1 MMGRSNGLEWNL
13 ESIDDATLR
22 RRSSRARAVDT
33 PPPSRCVR
41 HRLSSIACRA
51 MNSSRAR
58 ESDDVDDDDHGAPRD
73 DRVKA
78 KALMNRLFGDSDSD
92 DDVDIGERGGGR
104 NVKGDSESE
113 SESESDSD
121 GAFARAR
128 KRLGKNA
135 RGRAKAKAKAKATT
149 TTVTKGKGKDL
160 GKGIKSAKKD
170 VDFDAIQNDEYVAP
184 RTAEDDAF
192 IDDAGVAEEDKWAAM
207 SDDEDGKRAY
217 ASEAE
222 ESDDELGKLF
232 APGGKGKRRRKDEE
246 VARMEVLDFLSKME
260 IAVEEDLRA
269 YDMGKPAV
277 KKLKLLPE
285 VEKKLKMVELH
296 DAFLRHGLLSVLRAW
311 LDLLPDGNLANLTI
325 RTSLIKLIEQLPVS
339 TDSHERKDEL
349 KRSGLGRVIMFL
361 STIEEETAQNRAIC
375 KKLVE
380 KWSRPV
386 YELSSHYGDIN
397 VGREQVDADERHKKK
412 PKTRAVDPAA
422 EVGGA
427 DAATDEPKYGERG
440 YRHHAMVPERSS
452 TKYVKQ
458 PRLEI
463 DPKEIKAR
471 TQTADQRRV
480 RQLVGKVAKNKKQ
493 TGQAYVPSVEGRGL
507 VGFQGN

>member
-1 MMGRSNGLEWNL
+1 MSDVAERAHEAA
-13 ESIDDATLR
+13 DA
-22 RRSSRARAVDT
+22 SAGD
-33 PPPSRCVR
+33 
-41 HRLSSIACRA
+41 
-51 MNSSRAR
+51 
-58 ESDDVDDDDHGAPRD
+58 GAPAAGGKD
-73 DRVKA
+73 KE
-78 KALMNRLFGDSDSD
+78 LMNRLFGDSDD
-92 DDVDIGERGGGR
+92 DDD
-104 NVKGDSESE
+104 
-113 SESESDSD
+113 D
-121 GAFARAR
+121 GAGVGGAGDDDDDDDLADAIAL
-128 KRLGKNA
+128 K
-135 RGRAKAKAKAKATT
+135 GRSKASKAKAASKEKAAR
-149 TTVTKGKGKDL
+149 GDP
-160 GKGIKSAKKD
+160 KSLKRGTKD
-170 VDFDAIQNDEYVAP
+170 VDFDAIQNEDYVAP

-192 IDDAGVAEEDKWAAM
+192 IDDAGVAEEDKWANM
-207 SDDEDGKRAY
+207 SDDEDGGKRGY

-296 DAFLRHGLLSVLRAW
+296 EAFLRHGLLNVLRAW

-325 RTSLIKLIEQLPVS
+325 RTSLIKLIEQLPVA
-339 TDSHERKDEL
+339 TDSHERKEEL
-349 KRSGLGRVIMFL
+349 KRSGLGRIIMFL
-361 STIEEETAQNRAIC
+361 STIDEETAQNRVIC

-386 YELSSHYGDIN
+386 YELSSHYGDIH
-397 VGREQVDADERHKKK
+397 VGREQVDADERRVKKAK
-412 PKTRAVDPAA
+412 KRAVDASA
-422 EVGGA
+422 DVGGA
-427 DAATDEPKYGERG
+427 DAVTDEPKYGERG

-452 TKYVKQ
+452 TQYVKQ

-463 DPKEIKAR
+463 DPSEIKAR

-493 TGQAYVPSVEGRGL
+493 GGQAYVPSVEGRGL